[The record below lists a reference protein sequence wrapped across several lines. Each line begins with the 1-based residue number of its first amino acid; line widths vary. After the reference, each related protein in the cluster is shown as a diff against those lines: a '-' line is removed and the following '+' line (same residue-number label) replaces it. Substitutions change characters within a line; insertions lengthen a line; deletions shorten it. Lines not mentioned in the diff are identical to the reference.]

1 MAPRASAAQTWVL
14 IACGRAAVAA
24 AISAAVQRTGAA
36 VEVFSDGAAVLGAL
50 KRRSYAV
57 ACIDL
62 ALPGEPGLALAE
74 RLAEGAPGC
83 RLLLL
88 AQPVTA
94 AAARAALRVRA
105 VDCVGDDEAAAR
117 AGQLAAELVRRPPV
131 YIPSALLAPGAESWH
146 AAGLSGRSPPMRKLL
161 SDLLAVAPSDTPVL
175 ISGESGTGK
184 ERCAQALH
192 RLSAR
197 RERPLVT
204 LRCQGLSA
212 AGLVRALYQDASGAA
227 AELSPSSDED
237 EARGA
242 EARGALHRAR
252 GGTLLL
258 DGVTALEG
266 DAQDEL
272 LRALAASLPPI
283 ASRTA
288 WAARPPRRLPAPRL
302 VAIASEEL
310 QPLVRRG
317 RFRREL
323 YHRIAVVRLP
333 LPPLRARRDDI
344 PLLAAELL
352 AERGLELGRRGLGL
366 SPDAVGVLCRYPWPG
381 NVRELRNVIWHA
393 ALRAHDGQI
402 RAADVQDLLDV
413 AGSGGRIEIALGSS
427 LAAAERE
434 IILQTLAAL
443 GGNKKQAAESL
454 VIARRTLYLKLQQY
468 GEGGPTLSATA
479 GAATSATASAA
490 GIRATDEV
498 VPLD

>member
-1 MAPRASAAQTWVL
+1 VAPRSSAAQTWVL
-14 IACGRAAVAA
+14 VACERAAVAS
-24 AISAAVQRTGAA
+24 AITAAVQRAGAA
-36 VEVFSDGAAVLGAL
+36 VEVLGDGGAVLAAL
-50 KRRSYAV
+50 KRRSYVA

-62 ALPGEPGLALAE
+62 ALPGEPGLAIAE

-105 VDCVGDDEAAAR
+105 VDCVGDDEAATR
-117 AGQLAAELVRRPPV
+117 AGQLAAELLRRPALH
-131 YIPSALLAPGAESWH
+131 IPSALLTPAAETWR
-146 AAGLSGRSPPMRKLL
+146 AAGLSGRSPTMRKLL
-161 SDLLAVAPSDTPVL
+161 SDLVAVAPSDTPVL

-192 RLSAR
+192 ALSSR
-197 RERPLVT
+197 PERPLVT

-212 AGLVRALYQDASGAA
+212 AGLVRALYKDASDAT
-227 AELSPSSDED
+227 ELEPRSEPHDPSEPS
-237 EARGA
+237 
-242 EARGALHRAR
+242 GALHRAR

-258 DGVTALEG
+258 DDVTALEG
-266 DAQDEL
+266 DAQAEL
-272 LRALAASLPPI
+272 LRALAASLPPVS
-283 ASRTA
+283 SRA
-288 WAARPPRRLPAPRL
+288 PGALRAPRRLPAPRL
-302 VAIASEEL
+302 VTIASEEL

-352 AERGLELGRRGLGL
+352 AERGQALGRRGLVL

-393 ALRAHDGQI
+393 ALRAYDGQV
-402 RAADVQDLLDV
+402 RATDVQDLLD
-413 AGSGGRIEIALGSS
+413 AASAGGRIEIALGTS
-427 LAAAERE
+427 LQAAERE

-454 VIARRTLYLKLQQY
+454 AIARRTLYLKLRQY
-468 GEGGPTLSATA
+468 GDEPMPVDVEREEPAV
-479 GAATSATASAA
+479 SAA
-490 GIRATDEV
+490 SRGALADEPA
-498 VPLD
+498 PLD